1 MTAIADDTVPRLP
14 HGVRFREDKTRG
26 QFILVGPERIFNA
39 DQVATEILKRVDGKT
54 TFGDILRQLTEAFTA
69 DETTIRP
76 DVESFL
82 IELRDKQM
90 VTL

>member
-1 MTAIADDTVPRLP
+1 MTAIADDTVPKLP
-14 HGVRFREDKTRG
+14 HGVRFREDKTRD

-69 DETTIRP
+69 DEATIRP

-82 IELRDKQM
+82 IDLRDKQM

>member
-1 MTAIADDTVPRLP
+1 MSGIANDVIPKLP
-14 HGVRFREDKTRG
+14 HGVRFREDKMRG

-39 DQVATEILKRVDGKT
+39 DQVATEIIKRVDGQT

-69 DETTIRP
+69 DEATIRP

-82 IELRDKQM
+82 IDLRDKQM